1 MDQLPGEYVIQ
12 LHVELDGV
20 EPKVWRRLLV
30 PGDSQMSEVAETVLI
45 AMGWEN
51 SHLHQFEVGDEVY
64 GMNADDFPEEEI
76 DEATVT
82 AIDVLRGQRSFTFT
96 YNFGDDWEHQITVED
111 ISWTEPPMF
120 CAVCL
125 GGEQACPPEDSG
137 GPGGYRRF
145 LDALADPGHAEHQL
159 YSDWMGGAFDPG
171 VFSIATVNALLQE
184 I

>member
-1 MDQLPGEYVIQ
+1 VDQLQGEYVIQ
-12 LHVELDGV
+12 LHIELDGV

-51 SHLHQFEVGDEVY
+51 SHLHQFDIGDELY
-64 GMNADDFPEEEI
+64 GMHADDYPEEEI

-82 AIDVLRGQRSFTFT
+82 AIDALRGQSSFTFT
-96 YNFGDDWEHQITVED
+96 YDFGDNWEHQVTVED

-125 GGEQACPPEDSG
+125 GGEQAWPPEDSG

-145 LDALADPGHAEHQL
+145 LDALADPGHAEHHL
-159 YSDWMGGAFDPG
+159 YSDWIGGAFDPDA
-171 VFSIATVNALLQE
+171 FSVATVNALLQE